1 MLDKTFLPR
10 AIEAK
15 FYAAWEKCGSFRSYQ
30 KPDAEPYVIMMPPPN
45 VTGSL
50 HMGHALT
57 YTLQDILVRYHRMR
71 GRDVLWQPG
80 MDHAGIATQLVV
92 ERQMAKEGLKRQDLG
107 REKFIE
113 RVWKWKAESGGAIL
127 SQQRQLGL
135 SPDWERQRF
144 TLDEGLNKAVRHV
157 FVELYKAGLIYRS
170 KRLVNWNPKLLT
182 AVSDLEVKSVETKGK
197 LYFIRYQIEH
207 ASDFITVA
215 TTRPETLFGDTAI
228 AVHPEDKRYEHLV
241 GKRAIVPLQGRI
253 IPIITDTHCDPEKGT
268 GAVKITPAH
277 DFNDFEV
284 GQRHGLDM
292 ISIFDEKAHLNE
304 NVVESFQGLERFTAR
319 KKVVESLE
327 GLGLLEKTEDI
338 LHMVPHGERL
348 DAILEPCLTDQ
359 WFVDAKTLA
368 EPALEAVQTGKTQ
381 IIPQQWTST
390 YYHWLNNIQ
399 PWCISRQLW
408 WGHRI
413 PAWYG
418 PDQKIFVAETEEEA
432 FAQARD
438 YYGQEVSLTQEEDV
452 LDTWFSAAL
461 WPFSTLGW
469 PEKTPELM
477 RYYPTSLL
485 VTGLDILFFWVAR
498 MMMMGLYFMKEVTF
512 KKVYLHTLVRDEQG
526 QKMSKTKGNVINPLE
541 LMEMYG
547 ADALRF
553 SMAALAAP
561 ARDVKFSPSIVEGY
575 RNFAT
580 KLWNAT
586 RFCLQNEC
594 FYRQKFNPQ
603 SCTLSIN
610 RWMAGEIVRLG
621 RTLDLELADYHFN
634 AAASALYQTVWR
646 QFCDW
651 YLEFIKPVLLGND
664 EDMKKETRDCAGWC
678 VGMLSH
684 LLHPF
689 MPFITEEIWQY
700 IAPEQSSLLITSLW
714 PFQDETLDALITDPA
729 QKDITWIINLIT
741 ALRGLRSDLNLT
753 PSLNLTVGLFE
764 GSYEARQ
771 RLLQYQPLLEK
782 LGRIERIEENSKIPE
797 GAAQL
802 VLEDATFYVPVGDI
816 IDVVQEQKRLQKSLL
831 EIGKEIQQLQMK
843 LENKEF
849 IAKAPS
855 EIIEKNQDRLR
866 EIKEIHV
873 RYEQALKSFV

>member
-1 MLDKTFLPR
+1 
-10 AIEAK
+10 
-15 FYAAWEKCGSFRSYQ
+15 
-30 KPDAEPYVIMMPPPN
+30 
-45 VTGSL
+45 
-50 HMGHALT
+50 
-57 YTLQDILVRYHRMR
+57 
-71 GRDVLWQPG
+71 
-80 MDHAGIATQLVV
+80 
-92 ERQMAKEGLKRQDLG
+92 
-107 REKFIE
+107 
-113 RVWKWKAESGGAIL
+113 
-127 SQQRQLGL
+127 
-135 SPDWERQRF
+135 
-144 TLDEGLNKAVRHV
+144 
-157 FVELYKAGLIYRS
+157 
-170 KRLVNWNPKLLT
+170 
-182 AVSDLEVKSVETKGK
+182 
-197 LYFIRYQIEH
+197 
-207 ASDFITVA
+207 
-215 TTRPETLFGDTAI
+215 
-228 AVHPEDKRYEHLV
+228 
-241 GKRAIVPLQGRI
+241 
-253 IPIITDTHCDPEKGT
+253 
-268 GAVKITPAH
+268 
-277 DFNDFEV
+277 
-284 GQRHGLDM
+284 M

-764 GSYEARQ
+764 GSDEARQ

>member
-1 MLDKTFLPR
+1 
-10 AIEAK
+10 
-15 FYAAWEKCGSFRSYQ
+15 
-30 KPDAEPYVIMMPPPN
+30 
-45 VTGSL
+45 
-50 HMGHALT
+50 
-57 YTLQDILVRYHRMR
+57 
-71 GRDVLWQPG
+71 
-80 MDHAGIATQLVV
+80 
-92 ERQMAKEGLKRQDLG
+92 
-107 REKFIE
+107 
-113 RVWKWKAESGGAIL
+113 
-127 SQQRQLGL
+127 
-135 SPDWERQRF
+135 
-144 TLDEGLNKAVRHV
+144 
-157 FVELYKAGLIYRS
+157 
-170 KRLVNWNPKLLT
+170 
-182 AVSDLEVKSVETKGK
+182 
-197 LYFIRYQIEH
+197 
-207 ASDFITVA
+207 
-215 TTRPETLFGDTAI
+215 
-228 AVHPEDKRYEHLV
+228 
-241 GKRAIVPLQGRI
+241 
-253 IPIITDTHCDPEKGT
+253 
-268 GAVKITPAH
+268 
-277 DFNDFEV
+277 
-284 GQRHGLDM
+284 
-292 ISIFDEKAHLNE
+292 
-304 NVVESFQGLERFTAR
+304 
-319 KKVVESLE
+319 
-327 GLGLLEKTEDI
+327 
-338 LHMVPHGERL
+338 
-348 DAILEPCLTDQ
+348 
-359 WFVDAKTLA
+359 
-368 EPALEAVQTGKTQ
+368 
-381 IIPQQWTST
+381 
-390 YYHWLNNIQ
+390 
-399 PWCISRQLW
+399 
-408 WGHRI
+408 
-413 PAWYG
+413 
-418 PDQKIFVAETEEEA
+418 
-432 FAQARD
+432 
-438 YYGQEVSLTQEEDV
+438 
-452 LDTWFSAAL
+452 
-461 WPFSTLGW
+461 
-469 PEKTPELM
+469 
-477 RYYPTSLL
+477 
-485 VTGLDILFFWVAR
+485 
-498 MMMMGLYFMKEVTF
+498 MMMMGLYFMKEVPF
-512 KKVYLHTLVRDEQG
+512 KEVYLHTLVRDEQG

-603 SCTLSIN
+603 SCTLNIN
-610 RWMAGEIVRLG
+610 RWMVGEIIRLG

-634 AAASALYQTVWR
+634 TAASALYQTVWR

-651 YLEFIKPVLLGND
+651 YLEFIKPILLGHD

-689 MPFITEEIWQY
+689 MPFITEEIWQH

-753 PSLNLTVGLFE
+753 PSLNLTVGLSE
-764 GSYEARQ
+764 GSDEARQ

-802 VLEDATFYVPVGDI
+802 VLEDATFYVPVGDV